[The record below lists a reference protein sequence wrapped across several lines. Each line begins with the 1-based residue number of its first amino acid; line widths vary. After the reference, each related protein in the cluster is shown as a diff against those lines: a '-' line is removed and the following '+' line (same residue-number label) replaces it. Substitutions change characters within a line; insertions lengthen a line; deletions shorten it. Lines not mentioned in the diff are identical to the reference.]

1 MARKKSRH
9 INSYSKPKTIKQ
21 KVKFP
26 YKRVRIDW
34 IDIITECG
42 WGSVKEFKDMKLATP
57 VSEGWLFS
65 KDKDTVKIFS
75 GYDVDDDGSITFSE
89 RSVFP
94 TSCVKKITKIH

>member
-21 KVKFP
+21 EVKFP

-34 IDIITECG
+34 IDIITEG
-42 WGSVKEFKDMKLATP
+42 GLGSVKEFKDMKLATP

>member
-21 KVKFP
+21 EVKFP

-34 IDIITECG
+34 IDIITEGG

-65 KDKDTVKIFS
+65 KDKDTVKIFTAEENDPFFKAAS
-75 GYDVDDDGSITFSE
+75 LSLASSATCPS
-89 RSVFP
+89 
-94 TSCVKKITKIH
+94 